1 MYENHWQLRRAPF
14 STAVR
19 LESFF
24 PAPSQQAA
32 LLKLRFLLQQQ
43 HEGAVIVAPGGCGK
57 SHLAEVAWQLTEDD
71 RGPVAAI
78 QYPQLTPAELIT
90 DIAVRLGADEGTQ
103 LDSSLGLDF
112 VLRRLEA
119 RLTELTAEHRPP
131 VISIDDAHLIED
143 HRVFESLQSLL
154 NLHRPGKTEFA
165 LILWGR
171 PELLGMLRRV
181 HRFDERL
188 SFACAL
194 QPLTEPQTAEYVRH
208 RLAAV
213 GAEQPIF
220 AEDALR
226 AIYELTGGVPRQIN
240 RLCEMALL
248 IGFAERLPQIQ
259 RPQIESVADE
269 LSGSLIAA

>member
-1 MYENHWQLRRAPF
+1 MYENHWQLRRSPF
-14 STAVR
+14 SAATR

-43 HEGAVIVAPGGCGK
+43 HEGAVIVAPAGCGK
-57 SHLAEVAWQLTEDD
+57 TYLADIAWQLTEED
-71 RGPVAAI
+71 RGPVASI

-90 DIAVRLGADEGTQ
+90 DIAVRLDASGDAQ
-103 LDSSLGLDF
+103 LDSSQGLDF

-119 RLTELTAEHRPP
+119 RLTELTAERRPP

-143 HRVFESLQSLL
+143 RRVFESLQSLL

-165 LILWGR
+165 LVLWGR

-181 HRFDERL
+181 HRLDERL

-213 GAEQPIF
+213 GAGQPIF
-220 AEDALR
+220 TDDALR
-226 AIYELTGGVPRQIN
+226 AVYELSGGIPRQIN

-248 IGFAERLPQIQ
+248 IGYAERQSQIE
-259 RPQIESVADE
+259 RPQIDSVAGE
-269 LSGSLIAA
+269 LPGSQIAA